1 MNGTQFSSLIRNYT
15 RTNSTTLP
23 DTEIVLLA
31 NVVKD
36 DFAKEII
43 KANEDIFG
51 VLSYGDLVASTSGD
65 PGSREYGLPSDT
77 LQIKRVEACLDGNYS
92 NYIELYELDLNQYHR
107 TTQEAEILATFA
119 NERGKAFYDIFR
131 KALWIYSGTIVATVE
146 GLKLWSISYPA
157 DITTTNLSESVDL
170 SIDPTTTT
178 SGIPRQF
185 HELWARK
192 ISMLWKS
199 NKDKP
204 IPLTERE
211 QMFDKDWKS
220 AMASITNANLDRIIS
235 AEVPDDTALQN

>member
-23 DTEIVLLA
+23 DAEIVLLA

-51 VLSYGDLVASTSGD
+51 VLSYSDLVDSLSYD

-77 LQIKRVEACLDGNYS
+77 LQIKRVEAQLDGTNWV
-92 NYIELYELDLNQYHR
+92 ELYELDLNQFHR
-107 TTQEAEILATFA
+107 TTNEAEILATFA

-131 KALWIYSGTIVATVE
+131 KSLWIYSGTIVATVE

-157 DITTTNLSESVDL
+157 DITTANLSESVDL
-170 SIDPTTTT
+170 SIDPTTST

-185 HELWARK
+185 HELWVRK

-211 QMFDKDWKS
+211 QLFDKDWKL